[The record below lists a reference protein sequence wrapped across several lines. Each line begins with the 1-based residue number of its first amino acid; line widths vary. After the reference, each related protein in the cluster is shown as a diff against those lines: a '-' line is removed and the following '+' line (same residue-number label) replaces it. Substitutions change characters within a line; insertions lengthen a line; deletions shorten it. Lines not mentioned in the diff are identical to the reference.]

1 MIIKTSRGGAVK
13 NALVVHIGFGFRS
26 GAGSTN
32 VKVSG
37 SIPGSPGLHVDML
50 PSAYAGVF
58 VIDIHSVQNKVLCE
72 CGMETGLKSVIQVLV
87 HY

>member
-1 MIIKTSRGGAVK
+1 MIKTSRGGAVK
-13 NALVVHIGFGFRS
+13 NALVVDIGFRS

-58 VIDIHSVQNKVLCE
+58 VIDIHSVQNKALCE
-72 CGMETGLKSVIQVLV
+72 CGIETGLKSVI
-87 HY
+87 